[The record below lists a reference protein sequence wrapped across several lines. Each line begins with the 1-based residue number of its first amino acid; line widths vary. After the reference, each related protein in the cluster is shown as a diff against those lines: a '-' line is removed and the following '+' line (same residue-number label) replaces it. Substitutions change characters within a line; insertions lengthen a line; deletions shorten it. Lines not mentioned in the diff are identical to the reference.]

1 MAGDAMIRKA
11 YAITGWSL
19 FALAA
24 GVVIV
29 VRFSNPELTET
40 QLFTDFIMVWLCVV
54 VAILAAVVLIGKG
67 QP

>member
-1 MAGDAMIRKA
+1 MIRKA

-24 GVVIV
+24 IVVIV

>member
-1 MAGDAMIRKA
+1 MIRKA
-11 YAITGWSL
+11 YTITGWSL

-24 GVVIV
+24 IVVIV

-40 QLFTDFIMVWLCVV
+40 QLFTDFIVVWLCVV
-54 VAILAAVVLIGKG
+54 MAILTAVVLIGKG

>member
-1 MAGDAMIRKA
+1 MIRKA

-24 GVVIV
+24 IVVIV

-54 VAILAAVVLIGKG
+54 IAILMAVVLIGKG

>member
-1 MAGDAMIRKA
+1 MIRKA
-11 YAITGWSL
+11 YTITGWSL

-24 GVVIV
+24 IVVIV

-54 VAILAAVVLIGKG
+54 MAILTAVVLIGKG

>member
-1 MAGDAMIRKA
+1 MIRQA

>member
-1 MAGDAMIRKA
+1 MIRKA
-11 YAITGWSL
+11 CAITGWSL

-24 GVVIV
+24 IVVIV

-54 VAILAAVVLIGKG
+54 MAILTAVVLIGKG
-67 QP
+67 TK

>member
-1 MAGDAMIRKA
+1 MIRKA

-24 GVVIV
+24 IVAIV

-54 VAILAAVVLIGKG
+54 MAILTAVVLIGKG
-67 QP
+67 TK

>member
-1 MAGDAMIRKA
+1 MIRKA

-24 GVVIV
+24 IVVIV

-54 VAILAAVVLIGKG
+54 MAILTAVVLIGKG

>member
-1 MAGDAMIRKA
+1 MIRKA
-11 YAITGWSL
+11 YTITGWSL

-54 VAILAAVVLIGKG
+54 MAILMAVVLIGKG
-67 QP
+67 TK

>member
-1 MAGDAMIRKA
+1 MIRKA

-54 VAILAAVVLIGKG
+54 MAILAAVVLIGKG

>member
-1 MAGDAMIRKA
+1 MIRKA

-24 GVVIV
+24 GVVIA

-54 VAILAAVVLIGKG
+54 MAILTAVVLIGKG
-67 QP
+67 TK

>member
-1 MAGDAMIRKA
+1 MIRKA
-11 YAITGWSL
+11 YTITGWSL

-24 GVVIV
+24 IVVIV

-54 VAILAAVVLIGKG
+54 MAIIAAAVLIGKG
-67 QP
+67 TK

>member
-1 MAGDAMIRKA
+1 MIRKA
-11 YAITGWSL
+11 YTITGWSL

-24 GVVIV
+24 IVVIV
-29 VRFSNPELTET
+29 VRFGNPELTET

-54 VAILAAVVLIGKG
+54 MAILTAVVLIGKG

>member
-1 MAGDAMIRKA
+1 MIRKA

-54 VAILAAVVLIGKG
+54 MAILTAVVLIGKG

>member
-1 MAGDAMIRKA
+1 MIRKA

-29 VRFSNPELTET
+29 VRFGNPELTET

-54 VAILAAVVLIGKG
+54 MAILTAVVLIGKG
-67 QP
+67 TK

>member
-1 MAGDAMIRKA
+1 MILKA
-11 YAITGWSL
+11 CAITGWSL

-54 VAILAAVVLIGKG
+54 MAILTAVVLIGKG
-67 QP
+67 TK

>member
-1 MAGDAMIRKA
+1 MIRKA
-11 YAITGWSL
+11 YTITGWSL

-24 GVVIV
+24 GVVIA

-54 VAILAAVVLIGKG
+54 MAILTAVVLIGKG

>member
-1 MAGDAMIRKA
+1 MIRKA

-24 GVVIV
+24 IVVIV

-40 QLFTDFIMVWLCVV
+40 QLFTDFIVVWLCVV
-54 VAILAAVVLIGKG
+54 MAILTAVVLIGKG

>member
-1 MAGDAMIRKA
+1 MIRKA

-29 VRFSNPELTET
+29 VRYSNPELTET

-54 VAILAAVVLIGKG
+54 MAILTAVVLIGKG
-67 QP
+67 QA

>member
-1 MAGDAMIRKA
+1 MIRKA

-24 GVVIV
+24 IVVIV

-54 VAILAAVVLIGKG
+54 MAILMAVVLIGKG
-67 QP
+67 TK

>member
-1 MAGDAMIRKA
+1 MIRKA
-11 YAITGWSL
+11 YTITGWSL

-24 GVVIV
+24 IVVIV

-54 VAILAAVVLIGKG
+54 MAILAAVVLIGKG

>member
-1 MAGDAMIRKA
+1 MIRKA

-54 VAILAAVVLIGKG
+54 MAILAAVVLIGKG
-67 QP
+67 TK

>member
-1 MAGDAMIRKA
+1 M
-11 YAITGWSL
+11 
-19 FALAA
+19 AA
-24 GVVIV
+24 GVVIA

-54 VAILAAVVLIGKG
+54 IAILAAVVLIGKG

>member
-1 MAGDAMIRKA
+1 MIRKA

-24 GVVIV
+24 IVVIV

-54 VAILAAVVLIGKG
+54 MAILAAVVLIGKG
-67 QP
+67 TK